1 MGMVNSKPQAT
12 PFNAIS
18 RADLRCLIAN
28 YTPQDGGF
36 YEHGVGIKVKGD
48 SDNLR
53 LWSGHLLRRFFIIPP
68 QLEDDMR

>member
-1 MGMVNSKPQAT
+1 MGMVNSKPQTTLA
-12 PFNAIS
+12 NALCG
-18 RADLRCLIAN
+18 ADLVRHKAN

-36 YEHGVGIKVKGD
+36 YEYGVGIKVKGD

-68 QLEDDMR
+68 QLEDLR